1 MNRLRKGD
9 NVKVISGK
17 ERGKEGKILGFSHDG
32 NRVLVEALNIVKRHS
47 RPTQAAPQGGIVE
60 KEAGIHVSN
69 VMLLTDE
76 GRATRIGYRNNA
88 EGQKVRYALRSG
100 EDLD

>member
-9 NVKVISGK
+9 SVKVISGK
-17 ERGKEGKILGFSHDG
+17 ERGKEGKILGFTHDG
-32 NRVLVEALNIVKRHS
+32 DRVLVEGLNIVKRHS
-47 RPTQAAPQGGIVE
+47 RPTQANPQGGIVE

-69 VMLLTDE
+69 VMPLTE
-76 GRATRIGYRNNA
+76 SGRATRVGYRVNE
-88 EGQKVRYALRSG
+88 EGQKVRFSPRFD

>member
-17 ERGKEGKILGFSHDG
+17 ERGKEGKILGFTHDG
-32 NRVLVEALNIVKRHS
+32 NRVLVEGLNIVKRHS
-47 RPTQAAPQGGIVE
+47 RPTQTSPQGGIVE

-76 GRATRIGYRNNA
+76 GRTTRIGFRKND
-88 EGQKVRYALRSG
+88 EGQKVRVARRTG

>member
-9 NVKVISGK
+9 NVKIISGK
-17 ERGKEGKILGFSHDG
+17 ERGKEGKILGFTHDG
-32 NRVLVEALNIVKRHS
+32 NRVLVEGLNIVKRHS

-69 VMLLTDE
+69 VMLLTEE
-76 GRATRIGYRNNA
+76 GRATRIGYRSNE
-88 EGQKVRYALRSG
+88 EGQKVRYSLRSG

>member
-9 NVKVISGK
+9 NVKIVSGK
-17 ERGKEGKILGFSHDG
+17 ERGKEGKILGFTHDG
-32 NRVLVEALNIVKRHS
+32 NRVLVEGLNIVKRHS

-76 GRATRIGYRNNA
+76 GRTTRIGYRSNE
-88 EGQKVRYALRSG
+88 EGQKVRYSLRSG

>member
-17 ERGKEGKILGFSHDG
+17 ERGKEGKILGFTHDG
-32 NRVLVEALNIVKRHS
+32 KRVLVEGLNIVKRHS

-76 GRATRIGYRNNA
+76 GRATRIGYRTNE
-88 EGQKVRYALRSG
+88 EGQKVRFALRSG

>member
-32 NRVLVEALNIVKRHS
+32 NRVLVEGLNIVKRHS

-69 VMLLTDE
+69 VMLLTDD

>member
-9 NVKVISGK
+9 NVKIISGK
-17 ERGKEGKILGFSHDG
+17 ERGKEGKVLGFSHDG
-32 NRVLVEALNIVKRHS
+32 DRVLVEGLNIVKRHS
-47 RPTQAAPQGGIVE
+47 RPTQAAPQGGIIE

-69 VMLLTDE
+69 VMVLTDE
-76 GRATRIGYRNNA
+76 GRATRIGYRMNE
-88 EGQKVRYALRSG
+88 EGQKVRFATRSG

>member
-17 ERGKEGKILGFSHDG
+17 ERGKEGKILGFTHDG
-32 NRVLVEALNIVKRHS
+32 NRVLVEGLNIVKRHS

-76 GRATRIGYRNNA
+76 GRATRIGYRNNE
-88 EGQKVRYALRSG
+88 EGQKVRFALRSG

>member
-32 NRVLVEALNIVKRHS
+32 NRVLVEGLNIVKRHS